1 MSIKARKKHEMIK
14 AKGVAR
20 YCHLN
25 QPNKKFDTEFGTYSC
40 DLVVNKDQAEMIKD
54 KLRPLYEE
62 ELKKVQEENGKKKI
76 NTREIPLEE
85 DEAGFVLKS
94 KLKAG
99 GRRKDG
105 SEYKLSIALY
115 DASGKP
121 LPEDVQVWG
130 GSTVNVAFRPRFYYN
145 PAIGFG
151 VSFELQAVQ
160 VINLANGG
168 TSSVAAEAFGFTE
181 EEGYIAN
188 GGETL
193 DQVFDSAEDN
203 EEPKTITTA
212 NF

>member
-1 MSIKARKKHEMIK
+1 MSIKSRKKHDIIK
-14 AKGVAR
+14 VKGVTR

-25 QPNKKFDTEFGTYSC
+25 APNKKFEPEYGAYTC
-40 DLVVNKDQAEMIKD
+40 DLVVDKDQAEMIKNT
-54 KLRPLYEE
+54 LRPLYEE
-62 ELKKVQEENGKKKI
+62 ELKTVQEENPNKKKI
-76 NTREIPLEE
+76 MQRDFPIEE
-85 DEAGFVLKS
+85 SEDGIVVKS

-115 DASGKP
+115 DAQGKP

-130 GSTVNVAFRPRFYYN
+130 GSKVNLAFRPKFYYV
-145 PAIGFG
+145 PSLGFG

-160 VINLANGG
+160 VLELKNGG
-168 TSSVAAEAFGFTE
+168 VNGPSAEAFGFTS
-181 EEGYIAN
+181 EEGYVAN

-193 DQVFDSAEDN
+193 DQVFDAEEDN
-203 EEPKTITTA
+203 SEEITA

>member
-1 MSIKARKKHEMIK
+1 MSIKARKKHDIIK
-14 AKGVAR
+14 VKGVTR

-25 QPNKKFDTEFGTYSC
+25 APNKKFEPEYGAYTC
-40 DLVVNKDQAEMIKD
+40 DLVVDKDQAEMIKNT
-54 KLRPLYEE
+54 LRPLYEE
-62 ELKKVQEENGKKKI
+62 ELKTVQEENPNKKKI
-76 NTREIPLEE
+76 MQRDFPIEE
-85 DEAGFVLKS
+85 SEDGIVVKS

-115 DASGKP
+115 DAQGKP

-130 GSTVNVAFRPRFYYN
+130 GSKVNLAFRPKFYYV
-145 PAIGFG
+145 PSLGFG

-160 VINLANGG
+160 VLELKNGG
-168 TSSVAAEAFGFTE
+168 VNGPSAEAFGFTS
-181 EEGYIAN
+181 EEGYVAN

-193 DQVFDSAEDN
+193 DQVFDAEEDN
-203 EEPKTITTA
+203 SEEITA